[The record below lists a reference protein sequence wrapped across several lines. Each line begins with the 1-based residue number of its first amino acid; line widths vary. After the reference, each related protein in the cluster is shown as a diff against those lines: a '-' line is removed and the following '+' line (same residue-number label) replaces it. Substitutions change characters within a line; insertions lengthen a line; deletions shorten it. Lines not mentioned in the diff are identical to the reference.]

1 MGALWGT
8 GLLGIGREDQADSP
22 PLAAL
27 QGAPPLGLQAT
38 SLLLSFFPLG
48 QKELRIHQGG
58 GNSTLGLGKGQTGPG
73 LEKLA
78 NSTLS
83 PCQWRTNGHCSR
95 VGVG

>member
-1 MGALWGT
+1 MGT

-48 QKELRIHQGG
+48 QKELRIHGG
-58 GNSTLGLGKGQTGPG
+58 GEATAPCVWGRDSLGRGWGSKQI
-73 LEKLA
+73 A
-78 NSTLS
+78 LS
-83 PCQWRTNGHCSR
+83 PCK
-95 VGVG
+95 